1 METIEAI
8 KSRLLGLPIM
18 AKVMGIALGLAALLC
33 LAQVLEIGYAYSPL
47 EEEEVEADTS
57 FLAQALAAAATHLL
71 HGETSHELQELLD
84 EGTRISPAP
93 NTSVQRVQV
102 VNNSGQVLA
111 RTSRPPVLDAK
122 ARVVERSAPLASVPG
137 ATLSVMLNDRHVDYE
152 VNWHKR
158 RIVLTT
164 IIITLLGL
172 AATWWLMGLVTSPL
186 LELGQTVREVKAG
199 NYQARAPVRA
209 KDEVGELAAAFND
222 LTAALQA
229 KADMNRRLLKR
240 LLAVGEEERKRVTHE
255 LNDQTEQALF
265 SLMLG
270 LATVEAGASQERL
283 LELRALASQTAQ
295 EVHDLALALRP
306 SALEDLGLA
315 AALRTLCYDR
325 TKRWN
330 VRVDCAVSALDRPP
344 RFPAEFEVSLFR
356 IAEDAITAA
365 VRHRGASS
373 VRLIMKREEAAV
385 LATIEYD
392 SIKSDAGD
400 RQAPS
405 QPQED
410 LDLLALEERAKL
422 LNGSLRVELRPGA
435 GASLFMEIPLTAV
448 GQLETETRR

>member
-1 METIEAI
+1 
-8 KSRLLGLPIM
+8 
-18 AKVMGIALGLAALLC
+18 
-33 LAQVLEIGYAYSPL
+33 
-47 EEEEVEADTS
+47 
-57 FLAQALAAAATHLL
+57 
-71 HGETSHELQELLD
+71 
-84 EGTRISPAP
+84 
-93 NTSVQRVQV
+93 
-102 VNNSGQVLA
+102 
-111 RTSRPPVLDAK
+111 
-122 ARVVERSAPLASVPG
+122 
-137 ATLSVMLNDRHVDYE
+137 
-152 VNWHKR
+152 
-158 RIVLTT
+158 
-164 IIITLLGL
+164 
-172 AATWWLMGLVTSPL
+172 MGLVTSPL

-209 KDEVGELAAAFND
+209 KDEVGELAAAFNG

-240 LLAVGEEERKRVTHE
+240 LLAIGEEERKRVTHE

-295 EVHDLALALRP
+295 EVAHDLSLALRP

-344 RFPAEFEVSLFR
+344 RFTAEFEVSLFR

-435 GASLFMEIPLTAV
+435 GASLFMEIPLMAV
-448 GQLETETRR
+448 GQLETETCS